1 MIQEVYKNT
10 TYRSQVFLFQSPI
23 FSHTL
28 PPNSAALS
36 LVSWMNPLREHV
48 FTSTDATLEKK
59 KGGKGAK
66 WVSHFSLA
74 ASCQHVPQ
82 KKGLLLV
89 IKTEYKISAKLTV
102 KPSDCQK
109 DWRKRLVAKMTSLTY
124 LSTLSRT
131 LGNLFVAVP
140 SFKPL
145 WQFCHSYLLSVVIF
159 WVCLKCATRK

>member
-59 KGGKGAK
+59 KGGREPNGCHTSA
-66 WVSHFSLA
+66 WQHLA
-74 ASCQHVPQ
+74 NMCPK

-124 LSTLSRT
+124 LSALSRT
-131 LGNLFVAVP
+131 LGNLFVAMP